1 MTDSQPN
8 IKQERSSNL
17 ELYRIIVMLLIV
29 AHHSIVNSGVYGC
42 ALDNPLEANSIFAF
56 LFGMWGKTGIN
67 CFVMIT
73 GYFMCTSHITG
84 RKFARLALEVLFYN
98 VVIYDIF
105 ALTGYTQFSLAA
117 FARCFWLVGN
127 MTSGFTSAFIMFYLF
142 IPFLNKLVHALTQKE
157 HAWLIGLC
165 MLTYTLL
172 PHTLIASVQINY
184 VLWFSVIYI
193 IASFIRLHPMVLPK
207 SENTTFWGWMALG
220 SVLLSMLSVV
230 ANLWIRVHVHCISPY
245 FWVSDSNA
253 ILAVLTAVCSFMWF
267 KNLKIKQSRVIN
279 TIAASTFGVLCIH
292 ANSDMMRQWLW
303 FDVTNVQ
310 EIFREG
316 YFAEVAILVVLIV
329 FAVCILLDYIRIQC
343 VEKLVFKMLDNKLA
357 NCKWW

>member
-1 MTDSQPN
+1 MTNQPN

-84 RKFARLALEVLFYN
+84 RKFVKLVLEVLFYN
-98 VVIYDIF
+98 VVIYGIF
-105 ALTGYTQFSLAA
+105 ALTGYTEFSLSA
-117 FARCFWLVGN
+117 FARKFWLVGN
-127 MTSGFTSAFIMFYLF
+127 MTDGFISAFIMFYLF
-142 IPFLNKLVHALTQKE
+142 IPFLNKLVHALSQKE
-157 HAWLIGLC
+157 HALLIGLC
-165 MLTYTLL
+165 LLTYTLL
-172 PHTLIASVQINY
+172 PHTLIASIQINY

-193 IASFIRLHPMVLPK
+193 VASFLRLHPVALPK
-207 SENTTFWGWMALG
+207 SKNAGFWGWMALG
-220 SVLLSMLSVV
+220 SVVLSMLSVV
-230 ANLWIRVHVHCISPY
+230 ANLWIRVHVHRISPY
-245 FWVSDSNA
+245 LWVADSNA
-253 ILAVLTAVCSFMWF
+253 ILAVVTAVCTFMWF
-267 KNLKIKQSRVIN
+267 KNLRIKQSRVIN

-303 FDVTNVQ
+303 VDITNMQDV
-310 EIFREG
+310 FRGG
-316 YFAEVAILVVLIV
+316 YFAGNAILVVLIV
-329 FAVCILLDYIRIQC
+329 FVVCVLLDYIRIQC
-343 VEKLVFKMLDNKLA
+343 IEKPVFKLLDNKLA